1 MRKRRLRR
9 RLAEAVRNEGRAQEG
24 TRRLSREAT
33 RLRLALEAL
42 PHSVIVW
49 DEDRRVVLRNC
60 PEPEGA
66 GPRPGGALLD
76 AAIEELGAAAA
87 GSEPVTRTVELRGPR
102 PRQLMLRARPLRDDG
117 GCLGM
122 VAAVDDVSERLRLDE
137 IRRDFVA
144 NVSHELRTPVG
155 ALALLGEALS
165 GETDPEVVSRLAVRI
180 SAEADRAARMIED
193 LLDLSRIEAGGPMGH
208 RPVAVQAVVAAAVER
223 AAPVVGP
230 RNVRVVTSTV
240 GAGDAHVLG
249 DETQLVSAVANL
261 IDNAV
266 KYSDADA
273 TVRVS
278 AKGDDAQV
286 SISVRDRGIG
296 IPATDLERIFERF
309 YRVDRARSRG
319 TGGTGLGL
327 SIVRHV
333 ATNHGGDIV
342 VHSVEGKGSTFTLRL
357 PVVPPPTER

>member
-9 RLAEAVRNEGRAQEG
+9 RLAEAVRNEGRALERARQ
-24 TRRLSREAT
+24 LSREAT

-66 GPRPGGALLD
+66 GPRPGEALLD
-76 AAIEELGAAAA
+76 AAIEELGTATAR
-87 GSEPVTRTVELRGPR
+87 SEPVTRTVELRGP
-102 PRQLMLRARPLRDDG
+102 PARQLMLRAMPLRTDG

-122 VAAVDDVSERLRLDE
+122 VAVVDDGSDRQRLDA

-165 GETDPEVVSRLAVRI
+165 GETDLEVVSRLAVRI

-193 LLDLSRIEAGGPMGH
+193 LLDLSRIEGGGPMGH
-208 RPVAVQAVVAAAVER
+208 RPVAVQAVVGAAVER

-230 RNVRVVTSTV
+230 RNVRVVTST
-240 GAGDAHVLG
+240 AGDAYVLG
-249 DETQLVSAVANL
+249 DEAQLVSAVANL

-266 KYSDADA
+266 KYSDAGA

-278 AKGDDAQV
+278 AKGDDAEV

-357 PVVPPPTER
+357 PVVPPSTQR